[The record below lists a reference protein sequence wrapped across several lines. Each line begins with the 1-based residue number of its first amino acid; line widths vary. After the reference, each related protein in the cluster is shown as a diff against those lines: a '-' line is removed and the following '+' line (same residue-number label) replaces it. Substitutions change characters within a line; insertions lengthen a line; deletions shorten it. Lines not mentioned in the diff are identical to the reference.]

1 MTLSRNLTSAFCCLL
16 VVLAVSCQQELYKG
30 RNTSGNVIR
39 EKPLGT
45 ADIRHA
51 KGFTIT
57 YYKNFKQVNIFT
69 RTATATDTVQYL
81 LIKRGGA
88 IPDGF
93 PDAHI
98 IETPVK
104 SLIGMSSLHVALIDF
119 AEADAVLTGLGSL
132 KYASAPAVRKYISE
146 GKIKEIGAEG
156 NWNIEQILTM
166 HPDVVMAVGYMNA
179 KANNY
184 KILTDAGIPVMRNTE
199 FLEST
204 PLGRAEW
211 VKLMGALVDKEAT
224 VNKKFDKVESEY
236 NSLVKLAGQA
246 GIKPHVITGMP
257 IKGTWYVPE
266 GNSYLT
272 HFLQDAGATSKWADV
287 KGIGSLPLSF
297 EVVAP
302 EALKADFWL
311 NIGYVDSRQEVLGKD
326 SRFGDFKPFKNGN
339 LYNHNKKTNEVGAN
353 DYWESGAVNPQLVL
367 ADLIKIL
374 HPELLPGHKLLY
386 YKQLK

>member
-30 RNTSGNVIR
+30 RNTSGNIIK

-69 RTATATDTVQYL
+69 RTANATDTVQYL

-93 PDAHI
+93 PNAHI

-104 SLIGMSSLHVALIDF
+104 SIIGMSSLHVALVDF

-132 KYASAPAVRKYISE
+132 KYASAPTVRKYIRE

-184 KILTDAGIPVMRNTE
+184 KVLTDAGIPVMRNSE

-211 VKLMGALVDKEAT
+211 VKLMGALVDKEEL

-236 NSLVKLAGQA
+236 NSMVKLAAQA
-246 GIKPHVITGMP
+246 TNKPHVITGMP

-272 HFLQDAGATSKWADV
+272 HFLQDAGATSKWADI

-302 EALKADFWL
+302 QALKADFWL
-311 NIGYVDSRQEVLGKD
+311 NIGYVDSRQEVEGKD
-326 SRFGDFKPFKNGN
+326 NRFADFKPFKNGN
-339 LYNHNKKTNEVGAN
+339 LYNHNKKTNDVGAN

-367 ADLIKIL
+367 SDLIKIL
-374 HPELLPGHKLLY
+374 HPELLPGHQLLY

>member
-69 RTATATDTVQYL
+69 LTATATDTVQYL

>member
-1 MTLSRNLTSAFCCLL
+1 MILRRNFTLAFCCLL
-16 VVLAVSCQQELYKG
+16 LLVSCQHELYKG
-30 RNTSGNVIR
+30 RNAAGSIIR

-69 RTATATDTVQYL
+69 RTATAADTVQYL

-119 AEADAVLTGLGSL
+119 AEADVILTGLGSL
-132 KYASAPAVRKYISE
+132 KYASAPTVRKYIRE

-184 KILTDAGIPVMRNTE
+184 KVLTDAGIPVMRNSE

-211 VKLMGALVDKEAT
+211 VKLMGALVDKEEL

-236 NSLVKLAGQA
+236 NSMVRLAAQA
-246 GIKPHVITGMP
+246 TNKPHVITGMP

-297 EVVAP
+297 EMVAP

-311 NIGYVDSRQEVLGKD
+311 NIGYVDSRQEVEGKD
-326 SRFGDFKPFKNGN
+326 NRFADFKPFKNGN
-339 LYNHNKKTNEVGAN
+339 LYNHNKKTNDVGAN

-367 ADLIKIL
+367 SDLIKIL
-374 HPELLPGHKLLY
+374 HPELLPGHQLLY

>member
-30 RNTSGNVIR
+30 RNASGNIIK

-69 RTATATDTVQYL
+69 RTANATDTVQYL

-104 SLIGMSSLHVALIDF
+104 SIIGMSSLHVALVDF

-132 KYASAPAVRKYISE
+132 KYASAPTVRKYIRE

-184 KILTDAGIPVMRNTE
+184 KVLTDAGIPVMRNSE

-211 VKLMGALVDKEAT
+211 VKLMGALVDKEEL

-236 NSLVKLAGQA
+236 NSMVKLAAQA
-246 GIKPHVITGMP
+246 TNKPHVITGMP

-272 HFLQDAGATSKWADV
+272 HFLQDAGATSKWADI

-302 EALKADFWL
+302 QALKADFWL
-311 NIGYVDSRQEVLGKD
+311 NIGYVDSRQEVEGKD
-326 SRFGDFKPFKNGN
+326 NRFADFKPFKNGN
-339 LYNHNKKTNEVGAN
+339 LYNHNKKTNDVGAN

-367 ADLIKIL
+367 SDLIKIL
-374 HPELLPGHKLLY
+374 HPELLPGYQLLY

>member
-1 MTLSRNLTSAFCCLL
+1 MILSRNFISAICCLFFL
-16 VVLAVSCQQELYKG
+16 LIVSCQHELYKG
-30 RNTSGNVIR
+30 RNNTGSILK

-57 YYKNFKQVNIFT
+57 YYKNFKEVNIFT

-81 LIKRGGA
+81 LIKRGGT

-93 PDAHI
+93 PEAHI

-119 AEADAVLTGLGSL
+119 ADADAVLTGLGSL
-132 KYASAPAVRKYISE
+132 KYASAPSVRKYIRE

-184 KILTDAGIPVMRNTE
+184 KVLTDAGIPVMRNSE

-211 VKLMGALVDKEAT
+211 VKLMGALVDKET
-224 VNKKFDKVESEY
+224 LVNKKFDKVEAEY
-236 NSLVKLAGQA
+236 NSMVRLAGQA
-246 GIKPHVITGMP
+246 KNRPRVITGMP

-302 EALKADFWL
+302 EALQADFWL
-311 NIGYVDSRQEVLGKD
+311 NIGYVDNRQEVLEKD
-326 SRFGDFKPFKNGN
+326 SRFADFKPFKNGN
-339 LYNHNKKTNEVGAN
+339 LYNHNKKTNDVGAN

-367 ADLIKIL
+367 SDLIKIL
-374 HPELLPGHKLLY
+374 HPQLLPGHQLLY